1 MLLHLIVYLTRL
13 NIKTMKLLIILLLTC
28 LSHTLTAQ
36 IKIACIG
43 NSITSGAGPDRLK
56 NAYPGQ
62 LGNLLGKKYEVK
74 NFAVSGRTLLSKGNF
89 PYINEQEY
97 KDALAFLPDVVTIKL
112 GTNDTK
118 PVNWIYKEDFEKDYT
133 ALIQSFKN
141 LSSKP
146 RIILFTPVTVFTNK
160 VAGIDSVIMRNEVLP
175 LVKNIAQKNNVE
187 LLDLWTPTYTH
198 PELFY
203 DGVHPNYAGANY
215 LAHIIFNYFQSHPG
229 NMFIGIEN
237 LVREKISM
245 DRNWK
250 FYFGDASDTKN
261 DFNYNI
267 NYNLSKAGAAKGCIA
282 PGFNDSGW
290 RTLDVPH
297 DWAVEQDFVNIKD
310 DGLQDHGFKAVG
322 GLFPKTS
329 IGWYRKSFFID
340 RGDSGNK
347 FTIHFD
353 GVFRNC
359 KVYLN
364 GHYLGNNESGYSEF
378 TLDVTDYLSFRN
390 KNVLVVRVDASQ
402 YEGWF
407 YEGAGIYRHVW
418 LEKFNALHVAEYG
431 TFVSSTVKDT
441 VATVSVETKIQNNT
455 FSRARANVV
464 YYITDKNN
472 QRITGTTV
480 EGVSVVNGDTKKIQY
495 QFKINNPILW
505 NLDNPYCYKLIT
517 LIKQNDIVVDS
528 ISTVFGIRTIVID
541 AVKGLSLNGKPV
553 KIYGTNNHQDHAGVG
568 SALPDALQ
576 YYRIKLLKE
585 MGVNAYRTSH
595 NPPTPELLQAC
606 DELGMLVMDENRL
619 IGTSTENMSQF
630 DRLILRDR
638 NHPSVFLWSIGN
650 EEGWIHGNDVGRR
663 LAQTLIQRQKE
674 LDPTRTCTYAA
685 DNGDYLPGI
694 NEVIPVR
701 GFNYRIPAI
710 DDYHAKRP
718 NQPILGTETGS
729 TVCTRGIYVK
739 DTIRGYVPDHDI
751 TYPWW
756 ASSAEQW
763 WKPNADKDWFMGGFV
778 WTGFDYRGE
787 PTPYGWPCISSH
799 FGIMDVCGFPKNNY
813 YYYQSWWS
821 NKDVLQISPH
831 WNHTIGD
838 SIDVWVNSN
847 ADEVELKLNGK
858 SLGKKIMERNGH
870 LQWMVKYAPGKLEAF
885 GKRNNKKLYAKV
897 ETAGAP
903 YKIVITP
910 DRNEINADGED
921 VCVMNISVTDKEGR
935 EVADA
940 MNLIQFTISG
950 NAKIIGVGNGDP
962 SSHEADKY
970 FDNNWQRKLFNGKC
984 QVIVQAAN
992 TAGQC
997 SFNATSNGLQGMK
1010 VVFGIKKAA
1019 GKKYVA
1025 EN

>member
-1 MLLHLIVYLTRL
+1 
-13 NIKTMKLLIILLLTC
+13 MKLLIILLVTC
-28 LSHTLTAQ
+28 LSFSLSAQ

-56 NAYPGQ
+56 NSYPGL
-62 LGNLLGKKYEVK
+62 LGNLLGKNYAVK

-89 PYINEQEY
+89 PYINEPEY

-118 PVNWIYKEDFEKDYT
+118 PINWIYKDDFEKDYT
-133 ALIQSFKN
+133 SLIQSFKN

-146 RIILFTPVTVFTNK
+146 RIVLLSPVTVFANK
-160 VAGIDSVIMRNEVLP
+160 VSGIDSIIMRNEVLS
-175 LVKNIAQKNNVE
+175 LVKSIAQKNNVDF
-187 LLDLWTPTYTH
+187 LDLWTPTYTH

-215 LAHIIFNYFQSHPG
+215 LAHVVFNYFQSNPG
-229 NMFIGIEN
+229 NVFKGIEN

-250 FYFGDASDTKN
+250 FHFGDASDTRN

-297 DWAVEQDFVNIKD
+297 DWAVEQDFVYIKD

-329 IGWYRKSFFID
+329 IGWYRKSFFVEA
-340 RGDSGNK
+340 RDSGNK
-347 FTIHFD
+347 FNIHFD

-364 GHYLGNNESGYSEF
+364 GHYLGSNESGYSEF
-378 TLDVTDYLSFRN
+378 SLDVTDYLSYRS

-402 YEGWF
+402 FEGWF

-418 LEKFNALHVAEYG
+418 LEKFNPLHVAEYG
-431 TFVSSTVKDT
+431 TFVSTTVKDT
-441 VATVSVETKIQNNT
+441 VATVLVETKIQNNT

-464 YYITDKNN
+464 YYIMDKNN
-472 QRITGTTV
+472 RRITGTTV

-495 QFKINNPILW
+495 QFKIAHPKLW
-505 NLDNPYCYKLIT
+505 DLEDPYCYKLVT
-517 LIKQNDIVVDS
+517 LVKQNDIVVDS
-528 ISTVFGIRTIVID
+528 TCTVFGIRTIVID
-541 AVKGLSLNGKPV
+541 AAKGLSLNGRPV

-619 IGTSTENMSQF
+619 IGTSSENMSQF
-630 DRLILRDR
+630 ERLILRDR
-638 NHPSVFLWSIGN
+638 NHPSIFMWSIGN

-663 LAQTLIQRQKE
+663 LAQTLMQRQKE

-685 DNGDYLPGI
+685 DNGNYLQGI

-718 NQPILGTETGS
+718 NQPVLGTETGS

-756 ASSAEQW
+756 ASTAEQW

-799 FGIMDVCGFPKNNY
+799 FGIMDICGFPKNNY

-831 WNHTIGD
+831 WNHAAGD

-858 SLGKKIMERNGH
+858 SLGKKRMERNGH
-870 LQWMVKYAPGKLEAF
+870 LQWMVKYTPGKLEAF
-885 GKRNNKKLYAKV
+885 GKRNGKKLYAKV
-897 ETAGAP
+897 ETAGSP

-921 VCVMNISVTDKEGR
+921 VCVMNITVTDKEGR

-940 MNLIQFTISG
+940 MNLIQFSTTETC
-950 NAKIIGVGNGDP
+950 KIIGVGNGDP

-984 QVIVQAAN
+984 QVILQAKN
-992 TAGQC
+992 IAGLC
-997 SFNATSNGLQGMK
+997 SFTARSNGLQGMTA
-1010 VVFGIKKAA
+1010 VIGIKKAA
-1019 GKKYVA
+1019 GKKYVI